1 MEEMRKQ
8 AEMKK
13 AMEARRMAELVAQ
26 RDALQARS
34 AELRAERH
42 IEVRAREED

>member
-8 AEMKK
+8 AVMKK
-13 AMEARRMAELVAQ
+13 TVEARRMAELAAQ

-34 AELRAERH
+34 AELRAERD
-42 IEVRAREED
+42 IEERAGE